1 MFFCDLRNGFLF
13 KTFNW
18 AFITSSPS
26 GLVHHGDT
34 VELTQQQHQRGF
46 ILFGLFMNCLPPAV
60 LLVQI
65 YLSGAREGSFLM
77 KIISACLY
85 FYLSSY
91 HLHGKRLKFC
101 PTRPRIQ
108 KVFIQN

>member
-46 ILFGLFMNCLPPAV
+46 ILFGLFMNCLPLAM

-65 YLSGAREGSFLM
+65 YLSGAREGSFLLKKCIGM
-77 KIISACLY
+77 FVLLPQ
-85 FYLSSY
+85 FLS
-91 HLHGKRLKFC
+91 LAWQTAQIL
-101 PTRPRIQ
+101 
-108 KVFIQN
+108 